1 MIRMKTIAGLIA
13 ALPGIAIAQ
22 DVPAPNTIRVV
33 ATGKASTPPDF
44 ATIDMTI
51 RGEGRTPDA
60 ATKSLADRQ
69 KAIFGALRKL
79 DPKMTVNTGS
89 IAFREVR
96 TGRCDTSGGM
106 LGLDLAG
113 AADAMEVMTDDL
125 SIESNSGVPAQP
137 KGPCRLSGHIAQS
150 ETEIVMASVK
160 DAGTAVGLSGRLGAA
175 NARIGSF
182 GLRDTAA
189 AIRSASADAMRNA
202 RIRAE
207 LLATASGSRLG
218 ALISVMDNDAG
229 GRDAFY
235 RPMGIAPPMV
245 LMSVQA
251 PPPVEVA
258 VSPKPV
264 ETNAQLIVTFA
275 IVK

>member
-1 MIRMKTIAGLIA
+1 MIRMNTIAVVLAIV
-13 ALPGIAIAQ
+13 PGAAIAQ
-22 DVPAPNTIRVV
+22 DVPSPNTIRVI
-33 ATGKASTPPDF
+33 ATGKASTPPDV

-69 KAIFGALRKL
+69 KAIFGALQKL
-79 DPKMTVNTGS
+79 DPKLTVNTGS
-89 IAFREVR
+89 IGFREVR
-96 TGRCDTSGGM
+96 IGRCDANGGM
-106 LGLDLAG
+106 LGLDLAD
-113 AADAMEVMTDDL
+113 AAERMEAMTDDL
-125 SIESNSGVPAQP
+125 STGANSGVPAQP

-160 DAGTAVGLSGRLGAA
+160 DAGTAVGLAGRLGAA

-218 ALISVMDNDAG
+218 ALISVMDNDVG

-235 RPMGIAPPMV
+235 RPLGIAPRIVMT
-245 LMSVQA
+245 SVQA
-251 PPPVEVA
+251 SPPVEVA